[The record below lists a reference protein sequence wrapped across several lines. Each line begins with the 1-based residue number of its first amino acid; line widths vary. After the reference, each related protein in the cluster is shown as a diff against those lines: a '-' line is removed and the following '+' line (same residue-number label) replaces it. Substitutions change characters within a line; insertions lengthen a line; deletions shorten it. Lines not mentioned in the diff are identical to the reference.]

1 MIIKEEENV
10 KKNSVMFS
18 IRFYLFLRSNSAES
32 SKSQLQCECKLTF
45 TNRCLISQSYIL
57 HAFLILYFI

>member
-32 SKSQLQCECKLTF
+32 SKSQLQCECKF
-45 TNRCLISQSYIL
+45 TNRCLISQTYIL
-57 HAFLILYFI
+57 HAFLILYFM